1 MPHQC
6 LGCGFAFEE
15 GSSAL
20 LAGCPQCKGTRFF
33 YSAEEVSQEERE
45 RLQQQASKDL
55 RSVVAELLQEAA
67 PETAE
72 ELQQSADKDGWAE
85 LKPRDLRKLVK
96 KVQGEVKRGPVEE
109 EPVES
114 SRRRKEVE
122 AARKRILEELQQQ
135 ADGEEPVPESVNIRG
150 AGEYEIDL
158 RGLLEKDP
166 IVVHKDGAYMIHL
179 PSLFTGKE

>member
-33 YSAEEVSQEERE
+33 YSAEEVSPEERE
-45 RLQQQASKDL
+45 RLQKQASKDL
-55 RSVVAELLQEAA
+55 RSVVADLLQEAA

-72 ELQQSADKDGWAE
+72 ELQRNADKDGWAE

-96 KVQGEVKRGPVEE
+96 KVQGEVKRAPTEE

-122 AARKRILEELQQQ
+122 AARERILKELAAAEDEET
-135 ADGEEPVPESVNIRG
+135 VPESVNIRG
-150 AGEYEIDL
+150 AGEYELDL

-179 PSLFTGKE
+179 PSLFTGKK